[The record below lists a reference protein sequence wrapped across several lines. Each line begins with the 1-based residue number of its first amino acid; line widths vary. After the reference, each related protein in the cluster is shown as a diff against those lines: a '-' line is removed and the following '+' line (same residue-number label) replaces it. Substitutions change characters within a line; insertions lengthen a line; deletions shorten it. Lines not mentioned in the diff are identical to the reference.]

1 MKYLSVLLVN
11 KYSDKHPDSMQ
22 IKIAD
27 FGLSRDFASTY
38 MTGTLGTY
46 VIYSNIQHWMAPQIF
61 NNQPYTLKADVYSFA
76 IVLWEIIARKP
87 PYLNMKNTQALM
99 KFVTIEDGRP
109 DLSQLPSDTPKQLI
123 QLMIRCWDKNP

>member
-1 MKYLSVLLVN
+1 
-11 KYSDKHPDSMQ
+11 MQ